1 MNVLFKIVKSIKYF
15 LFLFINPVIHIARKN
30 FHYLYLRYYGVETKY
45 GYVTLM
51 GLPIIHKAQG
61 ARIIIGPGTTLI
73 SKSKYNSAGV
83 NHPVI
88 LGAVRK
94 DAVLHIH
101 GGLGASGSA
110 IVAMKSVIL
119 EEGVGLGANADVY
132 DTDFHPVNPSKS
144 EQILA
149 VPVRICKRVWVGGHS
164 KVLKGVTI
172 GENSVI
178 GAGSIVTRDVE
189 PNSLYA
195 GVPAKKIKDI

>member
-1 MNVLFKIVKSIKYF
+1 MKTVKRLLFFFVNPVRNTVRKYF
-15 LFLFINPVIHIARKN
+15 
-30 FHYLYLRYYGVETKY
+30 HYIYLRYYGVETKY

-51 GLPIIHKAQG
+51 GLPIIHKATG
-61 ARIIIGPGTTLI
+61 ARIIIGPGTILI
-73 SKSKYNSAGV
+73 SKSKYNSAGI

-110 IVAMKSVIL
+110 IVAMKSIEI

-132 DTDFHPVNPSKS
+132 DTDFHPVNPAKS
-144 EQILA
+144 EEILA
-149 VPVRICKRVWVGGHS
+149 VPVRICKKVWVGGHS

-178 GAGSIVTRDVE
+178 GAGSIVTSSVE
-189 PNSLYA
+189 SNSLYA